1 MINFL
6 GQFSKLG
13 YKVIVWSW
21 VKFHQIHEK
30 QFSIFDDIFM
40 LVQIKEAGKVRLIS
54 QKIIECIF
62 LERTIVFIFKKNK
75 FDQFFLGEGP
85 GGAHFVKKIVSLLK

>member
-1 MINFL
+1 MIVCTL
-6 GQFSKLG
+6 GL
-13 YKVIVWSW
+13 
-21 VKFHQIHEK
+21 
-30 QFSIFDDIFM
+30 
-40 LVQIKEAGKVRLIS
+40 KEAGKVRLIS